1 MSSDVQIARAE
12 VLRSAVWARVIVCVT
27 IAIGGML
34 CLAAGIGMVV
44 VGLSNDQAFSCVSE
58 AQKVKV
64 AGIGAISMVAS
75 AVWAYFSRKT
85 SLSASKTRTLREPSR
100 IILARPLLATRTRA
114 MMLVNVG
121 LSPSP
126 LARSSTPTGLPR
138 PASPSMS
145 DR

>member
-27 IAIGGML
+27 ITIGGML

-75 AVWAYFSRKT
+75 AMWAYFSHKT
-85 SLSASKTRTLREPSR
+85 YAQPLGLKDGD
-100 IILARPLLATRTRA
+100 LAGTQPDDS
-114 MMLVNVG
+114 G
-121 LSPSP
+121 
-126 LARSSTPTGLPR
+126 
-138 PASPSMS
+138 ASPPGDPDSGDDARQRGS
-145 DR
+145 EPIATGSVIYADRPSAHGVTKYK